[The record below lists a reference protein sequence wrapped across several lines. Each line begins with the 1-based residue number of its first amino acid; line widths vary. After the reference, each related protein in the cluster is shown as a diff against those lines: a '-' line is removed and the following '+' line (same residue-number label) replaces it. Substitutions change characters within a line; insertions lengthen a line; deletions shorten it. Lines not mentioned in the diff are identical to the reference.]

1 MTLRQ
6 KLALARKRYIRSHS
20 DRALKSYLMLKSKAG
35 IWDSRY
41 LRYYGIPSIA
51 NKACRKFIMRGY
63 AAGLVVTATT
73 NGRHAPGSYHYQKRA
88 VDLGL
93 RRGEIGTAYGRH
105 KMEKFQRSEFS
116 KRGRYH
122 HRELIGPINNRIIL
136 MGRATVLAEGAA
148 LENAHD
154 NHVHGAF

>member
-1 MTLRQ
+1 
-6 KLALARKRYIRSHS
+6 
-20 DRALKSYLMLKSKAG
+20 MLKAKAG
-35 IWDSRY
+35 RWDSRY
-41 LRYYGIPSIA
+41 LRYYNVPSIS
-51 NKACRKFIMRGY
+51 NPSCRAFIMRGF

-73 NGRHAPGSYHYQKRA
+73 NGTHAPGSFHYRKRA

-93 RRGEIGTAYGRH
+93 RGPEVGTARGRR

-122 HRELIGPINNRIIL
+122 HTELIGPINNRIIL
-136 MGRATVLAEGAA
+136 RGRATILAEGAA